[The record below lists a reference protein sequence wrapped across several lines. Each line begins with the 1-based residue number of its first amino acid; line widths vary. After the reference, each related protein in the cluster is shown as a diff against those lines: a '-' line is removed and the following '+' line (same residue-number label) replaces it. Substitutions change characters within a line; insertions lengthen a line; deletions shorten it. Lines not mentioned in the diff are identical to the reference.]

1 MCVKWTSRSA
11 KIETDST
18 CSRLSSV
25 SCEVQNCTNCLFE
38 FGRCCDM
45 YVASSDRRHSL
56 CDHRPVACLLAW
68 WKNAI
73 AWNQFSSRR
82 VSHARSNTKP
92 ATAFIITRILQTTYT
107 RLLFRYTLQT
117 QSHTHTHTAEMI
129 VKHSNETL
137 ETADWCFDVVV
148 AVANHP
154 PAFTRTHTHTQCIR
168 RGEYRWQLSR
178 FTHEKRNWNVDEDDN
193 ATASCCCCCC
203 RRCYCMLSRTLH
215 NVLLM
220 PNTFNLQRILSV
232 SIGVMWFW
240 FLCLFLML
248 FSSSSS
254 YFAGL
259 KAVNTHL
266 VMHTLRGKVSNEL
279 TMHSALVIWE
289 TNLKQQIE

>member
-154 PAFTRTHTHTQCIR
+154 PAFTRTHTHTMYPAR
-168 RGEYRWQLSR
+168 RVSVAALTLYTWKTQL
-178 FTHEKRNWNVDEDDN
+178 KCW
-193 ATASCCCCCC
+193 
-203 RRCYCMLSRTLH
+203 RRRQRYSF
-215 NVLLM
+215 LLLLLL
-220 PNTFNLQRILSV
+220 PPLLLYV
-232 SIGVMWFW
+232 VA
-240 FLCLFLML
+240 
-248 FSSSSS
+248 
-254 YFAGL
+254 YA
-259 KAVNTHL
+259 A
-266 VMHTLRGKVSNEL
+266 
-279 TMHSALVIWE
+279 
-289 TNLKQQIE
+289 